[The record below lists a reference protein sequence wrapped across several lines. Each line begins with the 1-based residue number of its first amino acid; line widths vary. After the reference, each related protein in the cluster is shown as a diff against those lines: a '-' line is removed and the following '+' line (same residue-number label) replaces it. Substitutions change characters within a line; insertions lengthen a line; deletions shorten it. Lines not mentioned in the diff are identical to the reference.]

1 MTLSYDAYASE
12 IISFYDLKPM
22 GGEHHGPCPNC
33 GGRDRFR
40 LQNFKG
46 GLRHHCRKGC
56 PLAART
62 DAMRRDGVIP
72 PYRSGDE
79 VPYHDQKG
87 IPLIG
92 AELRGPDVIIT
103 LYDILT
109 DTEAGAQAITP
120 SGKKIFTKGMRKAG
134 VGAFIGEPTER
145 VCVTEGW
152 ADAVVIH
159 QVTGSQVLFALDSN
173 SMPKAVAALRQRR
186 PAAEI
191 IVVADHDDDGLKAA
205 QATGAPYCRPSQ
217 PGWDAWNV
225 WNAGGDEAVVAM
237 LGQLIS
243 GRTLEHRDPLAD
255 FNIVSG
261 DKLTGMTFEPI
272 EFLVPGVLPTPALAL
287 LAGPPKAGKSWL
299 AWRWALEVAVQGSGV
314 FYVATE
320 DNHRR
325 IQSRLAALNSSM
337 PANLRLLAA
346 HNSGKPIP
354 RGMDAIEFIRSV
366 KAGYQ
371 DTALIVI
378 DIAQAVMQATARD
391 KGYNGTSTE
400 WGALQRLA
408 HELKVAILL
417 VHHTKKTSGLDLNS
431 PLEGVLGS
439 TAITGTA
446 ETVMIMQPIAGSRD
460 VKLHITGKDVITIDL
475 VFPWQ
480 NPGFG
485 DPVDAG
491 EANLGEVQKA
501 VLDFIRGN
509 PGCKQSNV
517 ATDLKKDPGQ
527 VSKIIMR
534 LTATGMVSRNETNG
548 LFPV

>member
-12 IISFYDLKPM
+12 IISFYNLKPM
-22 GGEHHGPCPNC
+22 SGEHHGPCPHC
-33 GGRDRFR
+33 GGEDRFR
-40 LQNFKG
+40 LQNYKG
-46 GLRHHCRKGC
+46 ELRHHCRKACQLG
-56 PLAART
+56 ART
-62 DAMRRDGVIP
+62 DAMRRDGLIP
-72 PYRSGDE
+72 PYGSGEE

-109 DTEAGAQAITP
+109 DTEAGAQTITP
-120 SGKKIFTKGMRKAG
+120 SGRKFYSKGMRKAG
-134 VGAFIGEPTER
+134 VGAFIGEPTDR
-145 VCVTEGW
+145 IYVTEGW

-159 QVTGSQVLFALDSN
+159 QVTGRQVLFALDAS
-173 SMPKAVAALRQRR
+173 SMPNAVAALRQRYSHS
-186 PAAEI
+186 EI

-217 PGWDAWNV
+217 PGMDAWDV
-225 WNAGGDEAVVAM
+225 WNAGGDEAVVTM

-243 GRTLEHRDPLAD
+243 GRTLEHPDPLAD

-314 FYVATE
+314 VYVATE
-320 DNHRR
+320 DNRRR

-354 RGMDAIEFIRSV
+354 RGVDAIEFIRSV

-378 DIAQAVMQATARD
+378 DIAQAVMEVTARD
-391 KGYNGTSTE
+391 KGYGGASAE

-417 VHHTKKTSGLDLNS
+417 VHHTKKTTGLDLSS
-431 PLEGVLGS
+431 PLESVLGS
-439 TAITGTA
+439 TAIAATA
-446 ETVMIMQPIAGSRD
+446 ETLMIMQPIAGSRD
-460 VKLHITGKDVITIDL
+460 VKLHITGKDVDTLDL

-491 EANLGEVQKA
+491 EASLGEAQKA
-501 VLDFIRGN
+501 VLDYIRGN
-509 PGCKQSNV
+509 QGCAQRTI

-534 LTATGMVSRNETNG
+534 LTAAGMVSRNETNG